1 MTMSFIQRYELT
13 SDQPSIEFTSIP
25 QTFTDLY
32 LVLSARSSGVDEDV
46 TVTFNTSG
54 GTYSVRRLIGTG
66 SGTQSDTQTNQ
77 WLRATANAD
86 TTSTFSSCVMYLP
99 NYTSSNAKSA
109 STDWVTENN
118 GIRAIQGLTA
128 GLWSGTSPISSIKL
142 QIAGADLRANSSATL
157 FGIKSGSDGTTT
169 VS

>member
-1 MTMSFIQRYELT
+1 MTLIQHIELG
-13 SDQPSIEFTSIP
+13 SDSSDITFSSIP
-25 QTFTDLY
+25 STFTDLC
-32 LVLSARSSGVDEDV
+32 LVLSARSSGTDEDV

-66 SGTQSDTQTNQ
+66 SATSSDTQTNQ

-86 TTSTFSSCVMYLP
+86 TTSTFSNTTMYLP

-109 STDWVTENN
+109 SCDSVTENN
-118 GIRAIQGLTA
+118 GTRAIQILNA
-128 GLWSGTSPISSIKL
+128 GLWTGTSAISSIKL
-142 QIAGADLRANSSATL
+142 QIAGANLRAGSSATL
-157 FGIKSGSDGTTT
+157 YGITKGSDGTTT